1 MLDVGFAFVE
11 FVDFG
16 FVDVEAQN
24 LITDVHITEHQR
36 QADIAQADDAD
47 FGGFICKFLN
57 GNIFHDKSH
66 VMEKGVPHSAKCR
79 SRTPAGSHKNSR
91 VGIRFVGVE
100 NKSFPKIGFGR
111 KSFACANA
119 ALPDDNGVLGNVYAN
134 IIIKL
139 GGKILNCIIFSNYYT
154 VSD

>member
-24 LITDVHITEHQR
+24 LITDVHIAEHQW
-36 QADIAQADDAD
+36 QADVAQADDAD

-79 SRTPAGSHKNSR
+79 IGTPAGCHKAAWSES
-91 VGIRFVGVE
+91 VLSV
-100 NKSFPKIGFGR
+100 SKINLSLR
-111 KSFACANA
+111 
-119 ALPDDNGVLGNVYAN
+119 LVLDVKVLHVQMQHCPT
-134 IIIKL
+134 IMECWEMFMQ
-139 GGKILNCIIFSNYYT
+139 IL
-154 VSD
+154 